1 MKGRKPAQEVRMER
15 QFDSELSA
23 LNEKLFHMARLAEE
37 SVALAVTSLKE
48 RSEGLAQDVFK
59 REESINLLEIEID
72 ELCLRLLA
80 LRQPVAT
87 DLRFITSAMRIGS
100 ELERVGDLAV
110 NIAEVSV
117 GLIKK
122 PPLKPLID
130 IPRMASL
137 AQGMIKDSLNAFVHR
152 DEKLARA
159 VCERDDQVDS
169 LNDQIFRELLTYMM
183 NDPSTIGRAVGLI
196 LIGRHLERIAD
207 HATNIGEDV
216 IYLVLGKTIKHHI
229 EETRRRPGDKAK

>member
-1 MKGRKPAQEVRMER
+1 MER
-15 QFDSELSA
+15 QFDAELSA
-23 LNEKLFHMARLAEE
+23 LNEKLLHMARLAEE
-37 SVALAVTSLKE
+37 SVALAVKSLKE
-48 RSEGLAQDVFK
+48 RNEALAQDVFK
-59 REESINLLEIEID
+59 REVTIHLLEIEID
-72 ELCLRLLA
+72 ELCMKLLA
-80 LRQPVAT
+80 LRQPVAS
-87 DLRFITSAMRIGS
+87 DLRFITSAMKITS

-117 GLIKK
+117 ELLKQ
-122 PPLKPLID
+122 PALKPLID

-137 AQGMIKDSLNAFVHR
+137 AQGMVRDSLNAFVNR

-159 VCERDDQVDS
+159 VCERDDEVDS
-169 LNDQIFRELLTYMM
+169 LNDQVFRELLTYMM
-183 NDPSTIGRAVGLI
+183 NDPSTINRSVGLI

-229 EETRRRPGDKAK
+229 EEIRREAAAKADNK

>member
-1 MKGRKPAQEVRMER
+1 MDRH
-15 QFDSELSA
+15 FDTELNA
-23 LNEKLFHMARLAEE
+23 LNEKLLHMARLAEE
-37 SVALAVTSLKE
+37 SVALAVRSLKE
-48 RSEGLAQDVFK
+48 RNQALAQDVFM
-59 REESINLLEIEID
+59 REGSVNLLEIEID
-72 ELCLRLLA
+72 ELCMKLLA
-80 LRQPVAT
+80 LRQPVAS
-87 DLRFITSAMRIGS
+87 DLRFITSAMKIGS

-117 GLIKK
+117 RLLKQ

-137 AQGMIKDSLNAFVHR
+137 AQGMIRDSLDAYVNR

-159 VCERDDQVDS
+159 VCERDDEVDS
-169 LNDQIFRELLTYMM
+169 LNDQVFRELLTYMM
-183 NDPSTIGRAVGLI
+183 SDRTTIDRAVGLI

-216 IYLVLGKTIKHHI
+216 IFLVLGKTIKHHI
-229 EETRRRPGDKAK
+229 EEIRRQSAAEAQAS

>member
-1 MKGRKPAQEVRMER
+1 MER

-23 LNEKLFHMARLAEE
+23 LNEKLLHMARLAEE
-37 SVALAVTSLKE
+37 SVALAVKSLKE
-48 RSEGLAQDVFK
+48 RNEAFAQDVFK
-59 REESINLLEIEID
+59 REITIHLLEIEID
-72 ELCLRLLA
+72 ELCMKLLA
-80 LRQPVAT
+80 LRQPVAS
-87 DLRFITSAMRIGS
+87 DLRFITSAMKITS

-117 GLIKK
+117 ELLKQ
-122 PPLKPLID
+122 PALKPLID

-137 AQGMIKDSLNAFVHR
+137 AQGMVRDSLNAFVNR

-159 VCERDDQVDS
+159 VCERDDEVDS
-169 LNDQIFRELLTYMM
+169 LNDQVFRELLTYMM
-183 NDPSTIGRAVGLI
+183 NDPATIDRSVGLI

-229 EETRRRPGDKAK
+229 EEIRREAAAKAEKK